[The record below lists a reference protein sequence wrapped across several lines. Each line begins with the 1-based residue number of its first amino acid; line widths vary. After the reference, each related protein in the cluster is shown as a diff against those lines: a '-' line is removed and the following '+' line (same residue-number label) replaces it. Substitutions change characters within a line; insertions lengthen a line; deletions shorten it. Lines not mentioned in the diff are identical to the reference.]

1 MAPLVLVFFTPSGI
15 FKYNKC
21 QKSQFTQLICAFFKI
36 CNKKQTTTKKSK
48 CLGKNPHKY
57 LILVS
62 E

>member
-36 CNKKQTTTKKSK
+36 CNKKQTNKKK
-48 CLGKNPHKY
+48 KAIKGN
-57 LILVS
+57 V
-62 E
+62 

>member
-36 CNKKQTTTKKSK
+36 CNKKQTTTKKK
-48 CLGKNPHKY
+48 KAIKGN
-57 LILVS
+57 V
-62 E
+62 